1 VAIQTV
7 TVVGA
12 GNMGSGIAQAFASG
26 GFKVTL
32 NDVSAEAVAKG
43 LERIRKPLEKRV
55 AEGKMPQAELDGL
68 MGRLAAQPDL
78 KLAVADADL
87 VVEAVFEDL
96 KVKTDLFAK
105 LDGLAPAKT
114 LLATNTSSFYVQQMA
129 AATKRPDRVVGLHF
143 FFPAA
148 VNKLLE
154 VVKGP
159 QTSPASADAAFAAGK
174 KAGKSCIATADA
186 PGFAVNR
193 FFVPW
198 INEACRL
205 LDEGVAAIPT
215 IEAAAKEAF
224 GITMGPF
231 ELMNV
236 TGVPISLH
244 AQGTLH
250 KELGAFYEP
259 ASGLKAQVDK
269 KANWDL
275 AGPVEDAKKPLV
287 AARLRGVVFGI
298 ACHLVDAKVC
308 SIRDTDKG
316 ATIGLR
322 WAAGPFAMMNRMGPK
337 QALAEV
343 KAVAK
348 SWASAFPVPASLELH
363 ARDDKPWHLPTVTLE
378 LLEQGQVALVTFDR
392 PEALNALNATVLRDL
407 DAVLA
412 DVETAKPR
420 AVLVTG
426 EGKAFIAGADIPTMR
441 ALDAAGAKDYTALGN
456 RVLDRLAALPCP
468 ALMAINGFALGG
480 GLELALAGDL
490 LYASEKAQ
498 LGLPEVG
505 LGIHPGFG
513 GTQRLPRR
521 IGLGAAK
528 ELTYTGRTVGAKE
541 ALALGLVDGVL
552 APDQLLD
559 HCLAVART
567 IAAKAPLAVAGAKT
581 SIDRGTETDLA
592 AGLRVEQESVALLF
606 ATKDKDEGMDAF
618 LQKRAAKFTGR

>member
-1 VAIQTV
+1 MAIQNV
-7 TVVGA
+7 TVIGA
-12 GNMGSGIAQAFASG
+12 GNMGSGIAQAFAAG
-26 GFKVTL
+26 GFRVTL

-68 MGRLAAQPDL
+68 MARLVGQPDL
-78 KLAVADADL
+78 AAAVADADMA
-87 VVEAVFEDL
+87 VEAVFEDL
-96 KVKTDLFAK
+96 KVKRDLFAK
-105 LDGLAPAKT
+105 IDTLAPAKT
-114 LLATNTSSFYVQQMA
+114 ILATNTSSFYVKDIA

-148 VNKLLE
+148 INKLLE

-159 QTSPASADAAFAAGK
+159 TTSSASFDAAFAAGK
-174 KAGKSCIATADA
+174 KAGKSCISTADA

-205 LDEGVAAIPT
+205 LDENVANIPT
-215 IEAAAKEAF
+215 IEAAAKDAF

-244 AQGTLH
+244 AQSTLH

-259 ASGLKAQVDK
+259 AKGLRAQVER

-275 AGPVEDAKKPLV
+275 TGPVDATKKAAV
-287 AARLRGVVFGI
+287 AARLRGVVYGI
-298 ACHLVDAKVC
+298 ACHLVEAKVC
-308 SIRDTDKG
+308 TLRDTDRG

-322 WAAGPFAMMNRMGPK
+322 WAAGPFAMMNKQGTAKAAAEVQTLAGKWGTAFPMPNTLAK
-337 QALAEV
+337 QAA
-343 KAVAK
+343 ANA
-348 SWASAFPVPASLELH
+348 
-363 ARDDKPWHLPTVTLE
+363 PWHLPTVTSE
-378 LLEQGQVALVTFDR
+378 LLDGGQLALVTFDR
-392 PEALNALNATVLRDL
+392 PEALNALNETVLHDL

-412 DVETAKPR
+412 DLEKARPR
-420 AVLVTG
+420 AVIVTG

-441 ALDAAGAKDYTALGN
+441 AHDVAGARAYTALGN
-456 RVLDRLAALPCP
+456 RVLDRLAATSCP
-468 ALMAINGFALGG
+468 VLMAINGFALGG

-521 IGLGAAK
+521 IGIGKAK
-528 ELTYTGRTVGAKE
+528 EIVYAGKTIGAKE
-541 ALALGLVDGVL
+541 ALAIGLVDGVV
-552 APDQLLD
+552 APEALME
-559 HCLAVART
+559 HCLTVARS
-567 IAAKAPLAVAGAKT
+567 IASKSPLAVAGAKS
-581 SIDRGTETDLA
+581 SIDHGIETGLA
-592 AGLRVEQESVALLF
+592 AGLRIEQESVALLF
-606 ATKDKDEGMDAF
+606 ATQDKNEGMDSF
-618 LQKRAAKFTGR
+618 LQKRAPRFSGR

>member
-1 VAIQTV
+1 MAIQTV

-12 GNMGSGIAQAFASG
+12 GNMGSGIAQAFAAG
-26 GFKVTL
+26 GFRVTL

-55 AEGKMPQAELDGL
+55 AEGKMAQPELDAL
-68 MGRLAAQPDL
+68 MARLAPQPDL
-78 KLAVADADL
+78 AAAVADADM

-96 KVKTDLFAK
+96 KVKSELFAK
-105 LDGLAPAKT
+105 LDTFAPTKT
-114 LLATNTSSFYVQQMA
+114 ILATNTSSFYVKDVA

-148 VNKLLE
+148 INKLLE
-154 VVKGP
+154 VVKGHA
-159 QTSPASADAAFAAGK
+159 TGAAAFDAAFAAGK

-205 LDEGVAAIPT
+205 LDEGAATIPT

-244 AQGTLH
+244 AQTTLA
-250 KELGAFYEP
+250 KELGGFYEP
-259 ASGLKAQVDK
+259 ARGLRAQVER

-275 AGPVEDAKKPLV
+275 AGDVEAGKKDAV

-298 ACHLVDAKVC
+298 ACHLVEAGVC
-308 SIRDTDKG
+308 STRDTDRG

-322 WAAGPFAMMNRMGPK
+322 WAKGPFAMMNALSVHR
-337 QALAEV
+337 ALAEV
-343 KAVAK
+343 KAISK
-348 SWASAFPVPASLELH
+348 GWAHAFPVPPSLELQ
-363 ARDDKPWHLPTVTLE
+363 ARDGKPWPMPTVSLD
-378 LLEQGQVALVTFDR
+378 LLDGRQVAVITFDR
-392 PEALNALNATVLRDL
+392 PEALNALNESVLRDL

-412 DVETAKPR
+412 DVEKARPR
-420 AVLVTG
+420 CVVVTG

-441 ALDAAGAKDYTALGN
+441 AMDAAGAKAYTTLGN
-456 RVLDRLAALPCP
+456 RVIDRLAALSCP
-468 ALMAINGFALGG
+468 VLMAINGFAFGG

-490 LYASEKAQ
+490 LYAADKAQ

-521 IGLGAAK
+521 VGIGKAK

-541 ALALGLVDGVL
+541 ALAMGLVDGVV
-552 APDQLLD
+552 APDQLMEHVLG
-559 HCLAVART
+559 VARA
-567 IAAKAPLAVAGAKT
+567 IAAKAPLAVAGAK
-581 SIDRGTETDLA
+581 SSMDHGIETGLA
-592 AGLRVEQESVALLF
+592 AGLRIEQESVALLF
-606 ATKDKDEGMDAF
+606 ATKDKDEGLDAF
-618 LQKRAAKFTGR
+618 LQKRAATFQGR

>member
-1 VAIQTV
+1 MDIRNV
-7 TVVGA
+7 TVVGS

-26 GFKVTL
+26 GFRVTL
-32 NDVSAEAVAKG
+32 NDVSAEAVQKG
-43 LERIRKPLEKRV
+43 LDRIKGPLAKRV
-55 AEGKMPQAELDGL
+55 AEGKMPQAELDAL
-68 MGRLAAQPDL
+68 LARLVTQPDL
-78 KLAVADADL
+78 KTAVADADL
-87 VVEAVFEDL
+87 VIEAVFEDL
-96 KVKTDLFAK
+96 KVKQELFAR

-114 LLATNTSSFYVQQMA
+114 IFATNTSSFYVKDVA
-129 AATKRPDRVVGLHF
+129 AATKRADRVVGLHF

-148 VNKLLE
+148 INKLLE

-159 QTSPASADAAFAAGK
+159 ATSQASADAAYAAGK
-174 KAGKSCIATADA
+174 KAGKTCIATADA

-205 LDEGVAAIPT
+205 LDEGVANVPT
-215 IEAAAKEAF
+215 LEAAAKEAF

-244 AQGTLH
+244 AQSTLH

-259 ASGLKAQVDK
+259 AKSLRTQVEK
-269 KANWDL
+269 KQNWDL
-275 AGPVEDAKKPLV
+275 AGPVDAGKTAAV

-308 SIRDTDKG
+308 SIRDTDRG

-322 WAAGPFAMMNRMGPK
+322 WAAGPFAMMNKLSPK

-343 KAVAK
+343 KAISK
-348 SWASAFPVPASLELH
+348 SWAQAFPVPPSLELQ
-363 ARDDKPWHLPTVTLE
+363 ARDGKPWHLPTVTSDFVE
-378 LLEQGQVALVTFDR
+378 GGRVAVITFDR
-392 PEALNALNATVLRDL
+392 PEALNALNATVLHDL

-412 DVETAKPR
+412 ELEKAKPR
-420 AVLVTG
+420 AVVVTG

-441 ALDAAGAKDYTALGN
+441 AMDPAGAQQYTALGN
-456 RVLDRLAALPCP
+456 RVIDRLAALRCP
-468 ALMAINGFALGG
+468 VIMAINGFAFGG

-490 LYASEKAQ
+490 LIASEKAQ

-521 IGLGAAK
+521 IGIGRAK

-541 ALALGLVDGVL
+541 ALAMGLVDAIV
-552 APDQLLD
+552 APDALLE
-559 HCLAVART
+559 HCLGLART
-567 IAAKAPLAVAGAKT
+567 IAQKAPLAVAGAKL
-581 SIDRGTETDLA
+581 SMDRGTETGLA
-592 AGLRVEQESVALLF
+592 AGLRIEQESVALLF
-606 ATKDKDEGMDAF
+606 ATKDKDEGLDAF
-618 LQKRAAKFTGR
+618 LQKRAADFKGH